1 MMTDEIET
9 LIEFSDLPYDIK
21 DRVFQTHFAEETRSL
36 RLQIEHRLELIEDT
50 QRRINRA
57 YAMMMQ
63 GNNPEGQQNLI
74 NEFTERLMGH
84 QDLVQ
89 TYNDRLVRRQL
100 RRQLL
105 HRQFTQ

>member
-1 MMTDEIET
+1 MTDET
-9 LIEFSDLPYDIK
+9 VQGTTFSNLPYDIK
-21 DRVFQTHFAEETRSL
+21 DRVFQTHFSLETRPL
-36 RLQIEHRLELIEDT
+36 RLQIEHRLQQIEDT

-74 NEFTERLMGH
+74 NEFTERLMEH

-89 TYNDRLVRRQL
+89 TYNDRLARRQL
-100 RRQLL
+100 TRQLL